1 MSSVKC
7 IQNRMKELN
16 LSCKQIAWHIKLSE
30 KVVSAYIEGIK
41 KIPYKHLW
49 MICDLLNLDMEDLL

>member
-1 MSSVKC
+1 
-7 IQNRMKELN
+7 MKELN